1 MDYIEVT
8 ITGFRD
14 LDSEIA
20 MARLAAM
27 GFESF
32 SEVSDGF
39 SAYIQDDQF
48 DEKAM
53 HSWLTALQEDQGV
66 QYQVVKIPR
75 RNWNEEWERAYDP
88 VVVEGKCLVRAP
100 FHKPADGMLYD
111 IVIEPKMSF
120 GTAHHATT
128 ALMIGLMMEEKLT
141 GSTVLD
147 MGCGTGV
154 LAILASKMGAS
165 KVLAVDNDEWAYQN
179 ALENV
184 EKNGCRG
191 VTVLLG
197 DITAVALSQFDLI
210 AANINRNVLLNDIP
224 AYAEILKPGG
234 RLLMSGFYE
243 EDIPQITEAAELAG
257 LRHCLTK
264 TMDRWT
270 GIKFIK

>member
-14 LDSEIA
+14 LDPEIA
-20 MARLAAM
+20 MARLAGM

-32 SEVSDGF
+32 SEVPGGF
-39 SAYIQDDQF
+39 SAYIPDDQF
-48 DEKAM
+48 EEDVVNL
-53 HSWLTALQEDQGV
+53 WLIALQKEQGV
-66 QYQVVKIPR
+66 QYQMTKIPR

-88 VVVEGKCLVRAP
+88 VVVEENCLVRAP
-100 FHKPADGMLYD
+100 FHKPGDGYLYD

-128 ALMIGLMMEEKLT
+128 ALMIGLMMKEDLA
-141 GSTVLD
+141 GSAVLD

-165 KVLAVDNDEWAYQN
+165 KILAVDTDEWAYQN
-179 ALENV
+179 AIENV
-184 EKNGCRG
+184 EKNGCHG
-191 VTVLLG
+191 VTVLRG
-197 DITAVALSQFDLI
+197 DITAVVVSQFDLI

-224 AYAEILKPGG
+224 VYAGLLKPGG

-270 GIKFIK
+270 GIKFIR